1 MKLPE
6 FGVRR
11 PVFTT
16 MIFLG
21 LVVLGVASL
30 VQLPI
35 DLLPKIELP
44 TMTVVTIYPGA
55 SPEDIETK
63 VTKVIE
69 EQVSTTPSIKEVT
82 SISEENIS
90 AVTIRF
96 EWGTD
101 MDEAAA
107 DVRQRLDIAER
118 MLPEDVEKP
127 MLIKMD
133 PSMMPIIAFGVTAK
147 ESYPKLR
154 HLIEKKFCDPLK
166 RVPGVAM
173 TLVIGGPERE
183 IQIDVD
189 RGRLEAYHL
198 SISQITGI
206 LAAENLTLPA
216 GNIKLGKL
224 DYTIRVPGEFGGVE
238 EIRDIVVGNFG
249 GVPVYLK
256 DVADVKDSFKRI
268 DRKVR
273 VNGEPGLIVMVQKQ
287 SGANTVEVARR
298 VREALPELQRRLPPD
313 VKIATIFDSSEF
325 IVRSINNLLST
336 IGWALLFVMLV
347 VFFFL
352 REIRGS
358 IIIATTIPVALICA
372 FIFLF
377 AGGYTINVMS
387 LAAIAIALG
396 MVVDNAIVIYEN
408 IYRHRTEGESPRE
421 ASIFGASEVGTAV
434 MASTFTTVAIFFP
447 IIFVKGIT
455 GILFKELGI
464 AVMIVMAA
472 SLFTALTLTPMLSS
486 QFMRLPSAEGH
497 RGIVRR
503 FHDFSERW
511 FRGLEVRYRKVLRWA
526 LDHRKATV
534 AVGLGVFLLSL
545 AMLKFVGTE
554 FMPAADQG
562 EVMGTVKL
570 PVGTRVE
577 ETDKV
582 MAKIEKILQ
591 EDVPEREM
599 MFARCGVSETGM
611 ESMMGQ
617 RSDTYIIRFGAS
629 LVPKNRRH
637 RSDREIALALS
648 ERIRKIPGV
657 VSVDFSGQDE
667 MQAMMT
673 GGLKPVTVEIYG
685 YDIARTDSFAAEVK
699 ELMEGIPGLTDVTI
713 SREKGRPEIWVE
725 VDRRK
730 AAALGLNMATIA
742 STLRTKFYGQTATK
756 YREAGEEYDIFVRLR
771 DSDRITLDDIGDAFV
786 TSPLGR
792 QVRIRNIARIEERRG
807 PVVIERKDQARVVYV
822 GANYYGRSLGE
833 VVADL
838 KDGLVKM
845 GIPDGIDVKI
855 GGSAK
860 EQAESFKWLGIALVA
875 GILLVYMVM
884 AAQFESFVDPF
895 VILFSIPFAVTGV
908 IWALLI
914 TGKTLNIIS
923 FVGMIMLVGIVVN
936 NAIVLVDY
944 INIMRARGFGLREA
958 ILVTGPRRLRPV
970 LMTAFT
976 TIFAL
981 LPLALRTGEGSELW
995 SPLAVSVIGGLLVST
1010 LVTLVFVPVMYS
1022 IFEARV
1028 KRHF

>member
-287 SGANTVEVARR
+287 SGANTVEVSRR

-534 AVGLGVFLLSL
+534 AVGLGVFLFSL

>member
-434 MASTFTTVAIFFP
+434 MASTLTTVAIFFP

-699 ELMEGIPGLTDVTI
+699 ELMEGIPGLTDVTV

-995 SPLAVSVIGGLLVST
+995 SPLAVSVMGGLLVST

>member
-287 SGANTVEVARR
+287 SGANTVEVSRR

-434 MASTFTTVAIFFP
+434 MASTLTTMAIFFP

-472 SLFTALTLTPMLSS
+472 SLFTALTITPMLSS
-486 QFMRLPSAEGH
+486 KFMRLPSAEGH

-503 FHDFSERW
+503 FHDFSEKW

-699 ELMEGIPGLTDVTI
+699 ELMEGISGLTDVTI

>member
-434 MASTFTTVAIFFP
+434 MASTLTTVAIFFP

>member
-107 DVRQRLDIAER
+107 DVRQRLDMAER

-287 SGANTVEVARR
+287 SGANTVEVSRR

-434 MASTFTTVAIFFP
+434 MASTLTTMAIFFP

-472 SLFTALTLTPMLSS
+472 SLFTALTITPMLSS
-486 QFMRLPSAEGH
+486 KFMRLPSAEGH

-503 FHDFSERW
+503 FHDFSEKW

-699 ELMEGIPGLTDVTI
+699 ELMEGISGLTDVTI

>member
-287 SGANTVEVARR
+287 SGANTVEVSRR

-503 FHDFSERW
+503 FHDFSEKW

-699 ELMEGIPGLTDVTI
+699 ELMEGISGLTDVTI

>member
-434 MASTFTTVAIFFP
+434 MASTLTTVAIFFP

-503 FHDFSERW
+503 FHDFSEKW